1 MVLPLWIKASV
12 DEDSSQILLGQL
24 MVSFQFG
31 QHILAAQ
38 CDHQQVEL
46 CTSLKTQGCGQSMV
60 PSGRFIG
67 RQSDFPYAIQMT
79 QEFGNK

>member
-1 MVLPLWIKASV
+1 MALPLWIKAGS
-12 DEDSSQILLGQL
+12 DEDSSQILLGWL

-38 CDHQQVEL
+38 CDHEQVEL
-46 CTSLKTQGCGQSMV
+46 CTSLKTEGCGQSMA

-67 RQSDFPYAIQMT
+67 RQSNFPYGIQVT
-79 QEFGNK
+79 QEFSNK